1 MVGNQRIT
9 GNVGAMAC
17 PMVHIED
24 TLTTMSPS
32 GHIPR
37 NSNHFTAIIAAAMML
52 SFTGISHGG
61 MVSSVCTMSGELL
74 SSILTPYGAME
85 CTYSSANSE
94 YAPKRDP
101 KSLRAAPLLRFM
113 VSPFTDAPEL
123 PSGPSRGSLP
133 PPAC

>member
-1 MVGNQRIT
+1 M
-9 GNVGAMAC
+9 
-17 PMVHIED
+17 PIED
-24 TLTTMSPS
+24 ILNSMTPS
-32 GHIPR
+32 GNIPR
-37 NSNHFTAIIAAAMML
+37 NSNHLTAIIAAAMML
-52 SFTGISHGG
+52 SFAGIAQGG

-74 SSILTPYGAME
+74 SSMLTPYGAIE
-85 CTYSSANSE
+85 CNYTTGKSE

-113 VSPFTDAPEL
+113 VSPFTNAPEL